1 MKNTR
6 NEIKQIWPG
15 EPSER
20 TKPMNK
26 LLIVG
31 LLLLSMF
38 AVGIAPVN
46 AQTYEQARKE
56 QIQKA
61 MKTSDGVQIKNSV
74 NKYSKMY
81 GVEPNMIYAIM
92 LTESGFNK
100 NAVSPGNCIGLMQ
113 LSSSTFRARNVGTN
127 IYNIDQNIHAGTK
140 HYAGLL
146 GRYRGNSQYA
156 LAAYNYGGAKVILNK
171 PIPQGAQRYVNKV
184 YLHKQIIESVSF

>member
-100 NAVSPGNCIGLMQ
+100 NAVSPCGARGLMQ
-113 LSSSTFRARNVGTN
+113 LMPTTFNARNVGTN
-127 IYNIDQNIHAGTK
+127 IHSIDTNTHAGTK

-146 GRYRGNSQYA
+146 GRYKGDHVRS
-156 LAAYNYGGAKVILNK
+156 LMAYNLGGGRVPVTGPLPNA
-171 PIPQGAQRYVNKV
+171 GRAYANKV
-184 YLHKQIIESVSF
+184 MYHKKILDSITF